1 MANILPFQ
9 RTQVLINDIDEYL
22 DKVAEA
28 AMVLEKTILHHIE
41 ESQEDF
47 LEKRLQQILAIEARG
62 DELRR
67 SIATEMYSQ
76 MLMPDT
82 RGDVLNLLDELDN
95 VLDDSTHLVAAIA
108 IERPELDI
116 PEEFRRMFSELTK
129 EVVKAAEYMVQA
141 ARAYFKAPHA
151 VRDHVH
157 KISFHE
163 TESTNITVRLGKEI
177 YNSDLSLERKRLL
190 VDLAVRIRELASH
203 ADDVGDRMAIF
214 AVKRSL

>member
-1 MANILPFQ
+1 MANPLPFQ
-9 RTQVLINDIDEYL
+9 RTQTLINEIDEYL
-22 DKVAEA
+22 DKVSEA
-28 AMVLEKTILHHIE
+28 SMVLEKTILHHIE
-41 ESQEDF
+41 EGNEVFIED
-47 LEKRLQQILAIEARG
+47 KLQQIFAIEARG
-62 DELRR
+62 DEARR

-82 RGDVLNLLDELDN
+82 RGDVLSLLEELDN

-116 PEEFRRMFSELTK
+116 PIEFREMYIELTK
-129 EVVKAAEYMVQA
+129 ETVEAAQYMVQA

-163 TESTNITVRLGKEI
+163 TESTQITVRLGKAI
-177 YNSDLSLERKRLL
+177 YNSELSLERKRLL

-203 ADDVGDRMAIF
+203 ANDVGDRTAIY

>member
-9 RTQVLINDIDEYL
+9 RTQILINEIDEYL
-22 DKVAEA
+22 DKVSEA
-28 AMVLEKTILHHIE
+28 TMVLETTILHHIE
-41 ESQEDF
+41 EGNEVF
-47 LEKRLQQILAIEARG
+47 IEEKLQQIFAIETRG
-62 DELRR
+62 DEVRR
-67 SIATEMYSQ
+67 SIATEMYAQ

-82 RGDVLNLLDELDN
+82 RGDVLNLLEELDN
-95 VLDDSTHLVAAIA
+95 VLDDSTHLIAAIA

-116 PEEFRRMFSELTK
+116 PETFRSMFSELTTA
-129 EVVKAAEYMVQA
+129 VVKAAQCMVQA

-163 TESTNITVRLGKEI
+163 MESTKITVRLGKEI
-177 YNSDLSLERKRLL
+177 YKSDISLERKRLL

-203 ADDVGDRMAIF
+203 ANDVGDRTAIF